1 MTRDDQEMYISL
13 AARFACEFI
22 RQGSND
28 SDAIADDAVDI
39 AMAIVNKVAELDVT
53 ETADE
58 DSEAA

>member
-1 MTRDDQEMYISL
+1 MYISL